1 MENSVNSVLLV
12 VDDTRSSRSVLSS
25 FQNLV
30 RRPQTAI
37 LLYVQRLEGRS
48 LLTDMLGDAEMSTLK
63 DALKDSE
70 HKRRLDETA
79 EIALDRFRREIEDG
93 RISVKSIIR
102 AGHPAEEIL
111 KVADEEHAELIIMGG
126 DGRRGL
132 NRFISGNFAKEV
144 QERAKVPVLVAKRA
158 NLCEEPYTW
167 RDAVAAISV
176 TAIFVAGLYIL
187 GIFLQGG
194 KFQH

>member
-1 MENSVNSVLLV
+1 MENKVNRVLLV
-12 VDDTRSSRSVLSS
+12 VDDTRSSGSVLSS

-48 LLTDMLGDAEMSTLK
+48 FLTDMLGDAEMSTLK

-70 HKRRLDETA
+70 HKQKLDRTA
-79 EIALDRFRREIEDG
+79 AAVLDRFRRELEDVG
-93 RISVKSIIR
+93 INVKPVIR

-111 KVADEEHAELIIMGG
+111 KVADEEAAELIIMGG
-126 DGRRGL
+126 DGRKGL

-144 QERAKVPVLVAKRA
+144 QERAKVPVLVAKRV

-176 TAIFVAGLYIL
+176 TTILIAGLYIL

-194 KFQH
+194 RFQH